1 MKRFGWL
8 CLLLSLTAAR
18 PAYAAC
24 SVSAS
29 ALPFGNYNPLSVL
42 PTDAVGQ
49 VTVNCSFVI
58 SVLTT
63 YTVKLSTG
71 GSGQYSTRQMSSA
84 ANTLG
89 YNLYTDALRLIIWG
103 NGTGG
108 SSFITNTQL
117 IGIGGFTGNHP
128 VYGRIPA
135 QQNVAAGSYS
145 DTITVT
151 LDY

>member
-1 MKRFGWL
+1 MKILARV
-8 CLLLSLTAAR
+8 LLSAALLWAL
-18 PAYAAC
+18 PSQAAC
-24 SVSAS
+24 TVGAT
-29 ALPFGNYNPLSVL
+29 ALPFGNYSPLGAL
-42 PTDAVGQ
+42 PKDAVGQ
-49 VTVNCSFVI
+49 VTVNCSFVV

-71 GSGQYSTRQMSSA
+71 ASGQYSTRRLSSGG
-84 ANTLG
+84 NTLN
-89 YNLYTDALRLIIWG
+89 YNLYLDALRLLIWG

-108 SSFITNTQL
+108 SSTVQHTQL
-117 IGIGGFTGNHP
+117 IGIGGYTGTHP

-135 QQNVAAGSYS
+135 QQNIAPGSYS

>member
-1 MKRFGWL
+1 MRLLAGVF
-8 CLLLSLTAAR
+8 LLLSLLVVR
-18 PAYAAC
+18 PAQAAC

-29 ALPFGNYNPLSVL
+29 AIPFGNYNPLSVL

-49 VTVNCSFVI
+49 VTVNCSFVL

-63 YTVKLSTG
+63 YTLKLSAG
-71 GSGQYSTRQMSSA
+71 GSGQYATRAMSSGG
-84 ANTLG
+84 NTLN
-89 YNLYTDALRLIIWG
+89 YNLHTDVLRTVIWG

-135 QQNVAAGSYS
+135 QQNVAPGTYS
-145 DTITVT
+145 DTIVVT

>member
-1 MKRFGWL
+1 MKRLAGL
-8 CLLLSLTAAR
+8 CLLLSLAVVR
-18 PAYAAC
+18 PAQAAC

-49 VTVNCSFVI
+49 VTVNCSFLV
-58 SVLTT
+58 SLLTT

-71 GSGQYSTRQMSSA
+71 GSGQYSTRRMSSGG
-84 ANTLG
+84 NTLN
-89 YNLYTDALRLIIWG
+89 YNLHVDALRTSVWG

-108 SSFITNTQL
+108 SSFVTNTQL

-135 QQNVAAGSYS
+135 QQNVASGAYS